1 MLAVAAS
8 TPQGQYS
15 IELTLLKLTL
25 LESTLLEST
34 ALALDPGVL
43 GLGYP
48 NFVFTLE
55 RAFHG

>member
-15 IELTLLKLTL
+15 IELTL